1 MYRYEKNISVEA
13 QIYDVIV
20 VGGGSAGI
28 CAAIASARQGAKTL
42 LVEDTGW
49 LGGIGTTA
57 AMVEF
62 GPIVRGGLRVVGGI
76 PYELMQRM
84 RTFGGAELR
93 DDTEDLLFAPET
105 FAHVAMLM
113 CEEAGVELL
122 LHTRMIDTIREGDAI
137 TGILLQDKEGMRI
150 VTAKLYVDCTGD
162 GDLFYNTGLP
172 YVIGRDSDGHVQPMT
187 LVFFV
192 NDVNYA
198 KFLEE
203 VNKTY
208 GYPVGKVE
216 TDTALDNFFKT
227 LVSKAKAD
235 GRFHIPIV
243 RPGSTG
249 PVPRYGRP
257 YDLHCCEVFING
269 TNILGLNGVNAKDLT
284 LAECTT
290 RKQIYEMYEF
300 LRDYVPGFEDCY
312 ISHVPNC
319 IGIRETRR
327 LQGAYVLTDADLH
340 SGRKFEDTIAVGFNM
355 IDIHQVSG
363 HDFDLT
369 HFADGH
375 YYSVPYRSLI
385 SNELTNL
392 IVAGRCMSVTHEA
405 LGAVRVMV
413 NTMPI
418 GEAAGTAAAIAV
430 KHNCNV
436 ADVPMT
442 ELQDTLRR
450 GNAIL
455 GFD

>member
-1 MYRYEKNISVEA
+1 MYKYEKQVAIDS
-13 QIYDVIV
+13 QTYDVIV

-84 RTFGGAELR
+84 RAFGGAELR
-93 DDTEDLLFAPET
+93 DETEDLLFAPET

-122 LHTRMIDTIREGDAI
+122 LHTRMIDTLREGDAI
-137 TGILLQDKEGMRI
+137 TGILLQDKEGMR
-150 VTAKLYVDCTGD
+150 VVSAKEYIDCTGD

-172 YVIGRDSDGHVQPMT
+172 YGVGSDVNGFVQPMT

-192 NDVNYA
+192 NNVNYA
-198 KFLEE
+198 KFLEAAGG
-203 VNKTY
+203 TTGPY
-208 GYPVGKVE
+208 
-216 TDTALDNFFKT
+216 LDKFFT
-227 LVSKAKAD
+227 GLVAKAKAD
-235 GRFHIPIV
+235 GRFHIPVV

-257 YDLHCCEVFING
+257 YDLSCCEVFVNG
-269 TNILGLNGVNAKDLT
+269 TNIIYKNALKAKDIT
-284 LAECTT
+284 EAECTT

-300 LRDYVPGFEDCY
+300 LRDYTPGFENSY
-312 ISHVPNC
+312 ISHVPGC
-319 IGIRETRR
+319 IGVRETRR
-327 LQGAYVLTDADLH
+327 LKGAYILTDKDLH
-340 SGRKFEDTIAVGFNM
+340 SGIRFDDTIAVGFNM
-355 IDIHQVSG
+355 IDIHQIAG

-375 YYSVPYRSLI
+375 YYNVPYRCLI
-385 SNELTNL
+385 SNELKNL
-392 IVAGRCMSVTHEA
+392 LVAGRCVSVTHEA
-405 LGAVRVMV
+405 LGAIRVMV

-418 GEAAGTAAAIAV
+418 GEAAGTAAALCA
-430 KHNCNV
+430 KHGCAV
-436 ADVPMT
+436 ADVPMA
-442 ELQDTLRR
+442 ELQQTLKD
-450 GNAIL
+450 GNAVL
-455 GFD
+455 GFEK

>member
-1 MYRYEKNISVEA
+1 MYSYEKQISVE
-13 QIYDVIV
+13 QQTYDVIV

-28 CAAIASARQGAKTL
+28 CAAIASARKGAKTL

-84 RTFGGAELR
+84 RSFGGAELR
-93 DDTEDLLFAPET
+93 DETEDLLFAPET

-113 CEEAGVELL
+113 CEEAGVEML
-122 LHTRMIDTIREGDAI
+122 LHTRMIDTLREGDAI
-137 TGILLQDKEGMRI
+137 TGVILQDKEGMRVVSGKSYI
-150 VTAKLYVDCTGD
+150 DCTGD
-162 GDLFYNTGLP
+162 GDLFFNTGLP
-172 YVIGRDSDGHVQPMT
+172 YGIGRDSDGNVQPMT

-192 NDVNYA
+192 NDVDYA

-203 VNKTY
+203 AGGTTGEY
-208 GYPVGKVE
+208 
-216 TDTALDNFFKT
+216 LDKFFT
-227 LVSKAKAD
+227 GLVAKAKAD
-235 GRFHIPIV
+235 GRFRIPIV

-269 TNILGLNGVNAKDLT
+269 TNILYKNGLSGKDLT
-284 LAECTT
+284 EAECTT
-290 RKQIYEMYEF
+290 RKQIYEMYAF
-300 LRDYVPGFEDCY
+300 LRDYVPGFENCY
-312 ISHVPNC
+312 ISYVPSC

-327 LQGAYVLTDADLH
+327 LHGAYVLTKEDLH
-340 SGRKFEDTIAVGFNM
+340 TGKKFADTIAVGFNM

-392 IVAGRCMSVTHEA
+392 LVAGRCMSVTHEA
-405 LGAVRVMV
+405 LGAIRVMV

-418 GEAAGTAAAIAV
+418 GEAAGTAAAIAAQDG
-430 KHNCNV
+430 CGV
-436 ADVPMT
+436 AQVDT
-442 ELQDTLRR
+442 AKLQQMLKD
-450 GNAIL
+450 GGAVL
-455 GFD
+455 GFDR

>member
-1 MYRYEKNISVEA
+1 MYHYEKRISLAE

-84 RTFGGAELR
+84 KAFGGAELR

-105 FAHVAMLM
+105 FAHIAMLM
-113 CEEAGVELL
+113 CEEARVELL
-122 LHTRMIDTIREGDAI
+122 LHTRMIDTLREGNAI

-150 VTAKLYVDCTGD
+150 VTAKHYVDCTGD

-172 YVIGRDSDGHVQPMT
+172 YAIGRDSDGHVQPMT

-192 NDVNYA
+192 NNVNYA
-198 KFLEE
+198 EFLDE
-203 VNKTY
+203 VNRAY
-208 GYPVGKVE
+208 GYPVGKVA
-216 TDTALDNFFKT
+216 TDTAMDNFFKA
-227 LVSKAKAD
+227 LVAKAKAD

-257 YDLHCCEVFING
+257 YDLSCCEVFING
-269 TNILGLNGVNAKDLT
+269 TNILGLNGVNARDLT
-284 LAECTT
+284 VAECTT

-300 LRDYVPGFEDCY
+300 LRDYIPGFENCY

-327 LQGAYVLTDADLH
+327 LQGAYVLTDEDLH
-340 SGRKFEDTIAVGFNM
+340 SGRKFADTIAVGFNM

-375 YYSVPYRSLI
+375 YYNVPYRSLI

-392 IVAGRCMSVTHEA
+392 IVAGRCISVTHEA

-418 GEAAGTAAAIAV
+418 GEAAGTAAAIAA
-430 KHNCNV
+430 KHSCSV
-436 ADVPMT
+436 ADVPME
-442 ELQDTLRR
+442 ELQQTLRR
-450 GNAIL
+450 GNAVL

>member
-1 MYRYEKNISVEA
+1 MYKYEKNVSIEKHS
-13 QIYDVIV
+13 YDVMI

-28 CAAIASARQGAKTL
+28 CAAIAAARQGASTL

-84 RTFGGAELR
+84 KAFGGAELR
-93 DDTEDLLFAPET
+93 DETEDLLFAPET

-113 CEEAGVELL
+113 CKEAGVELL
-122 LHTRMIDTIREGDAI
+122 LHTRMIDTLRDGNRI
-137 TGILLQDKEGMRI
+137 TGVLLQDKESMRI
-150 VTAKLYVDCTGD
+150 ATAKVYVDCTGD

-172 YVIGRDSDGHVQPMT
+172 YTIGRDSDGHVQPMT

-192 NDVNYA
+192 NNVNYA

-203 VNKTY
+203 VGGTT
-208 GYPVGKVE
+208 GDE
-216 TDTALDNFFKT
+216 LDRFFKK
-227 LVSKAKAD
+227 LVEKARAEN
-235 GRFHIPIV
+235 RFHIPVV

-257 YDLHCCEVFING
+257 YDLSCCEVFING
-269 TNILGLNGVNAKDLT
+269 TNILGLNGLRGKDLT
-284 LAECTT
+284 EAECTT
-290 RKQIYEMYEF
+290 RKQIYEMYAF
-300 LRDYVPGFEDCY
+300 LRDYAPGFEDCY

-327 LQGAYVLTDADLH
+327 LKGSYVLTSEDLN

-375 YYSVPYRSLI
+375 YYNVPYRSLI
-385 SNELTNL
+385 SPELTNL

-418 GEAAGTAAAIAV
+418 GEAAGTAAAIAAA
-430 KHNCNV
+430 
-436 ADVPMT
+436 ADCSVGAVPVDQ
-442 ELQDTLRR
+442 LQQALRQ
-450 GNAIL
+450 GNAVL
-455 GFD
+455 GF